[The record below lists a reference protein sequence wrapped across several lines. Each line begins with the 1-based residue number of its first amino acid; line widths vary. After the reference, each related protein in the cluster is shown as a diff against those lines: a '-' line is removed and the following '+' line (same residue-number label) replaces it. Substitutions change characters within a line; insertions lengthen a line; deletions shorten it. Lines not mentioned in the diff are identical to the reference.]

1 VVNTH
6 PIVQEEKMKTGK
18 AGRQIIQKWEG
29 YHTALPNGDCEAYL
43 DRVAVPPVWTIGF
56 GCTEGVHKGMV
67 MSRKEAEA
75 FLDKEIA
82 QTEAEVAKVLRVE
95 LNQNQYDAL
104 ISIAYNLKGG
114 IRKAPTLMKHINNQD
129 WAAASKAFMLY
140 TGAGKKKIQGL
151 VNRRADEVRLFN
163 TIPKAEI
170 KEKSKTVR
178 LFDRLWKFLTSVAT
192 AFISADALDVG
203 RTYIDWI
210 KEFSSNNKYLLI
222 AGAVGMAY
230 AIFKYLQHKKAQE
243 SAEGRYTPAPVDP
256 PGVA

>member
-1 VVNTH
+1 
-6 PIVQEEKMKTGK
+6 MKTGK
-18 AGRQIIQKWEG
+18 LGRQLIQKWEG

-43 DRVAVPPVWTIGF
+43 DRVASPPVWTIGF

-67 MSRKEAEA
+67 LSRKEAEA

-82 QTEAEVAKVLRVE
+82 QTEQEVAKVLQVE

-129 WAAASKAFMLY
+129 WAAASKAFLLY

-151 VNRRADEVRLFN
+151 VNRRNDEVRLFN
-163 TIPKAEI
+163 TVPKKDLVPE
-170 KEKSKTVR
+170 SKTLR
-178 LFDRLWKFLTSVAT
+178 FMDRIWKFLGGLAT
-192 AFISADALDVG
+192 TFIGADALDVG

-210 KEFSSNNKYLLI
+210 KEFSSNNKYLVI
-222 AGAVGMAY
+222 AGAVGIAY
-230 AIFKYLQHKKAQE
+230 AMFKYVQHRKYQAQLE
-243 SAEGRYTPAPVDP
+243 AE
-256 PGVA
+256 

>member
-1 VVNTH
+1 
-6 PIVQEEKMKTGK
+6 MKTGK
-18 AGRQIIQKWEG
+18 LGRQLIQKWEG
-29 YHTALPNGDCEAYL
+29 YHTALPDGSCEAYL

-75 FLDKEIA
+75 FLDKEIV
-82 QTEAEVAKVLRVE
+82 QTEEEVAKVLRVE

-114 IRKAPTLMKHINNQD
+114 IKKAPTLMKHINNQD

-163 TIPKAEI
+163 LVPK
-170 KEKSKTVR
+170 KELQKESHTLTFIAR
-178 LFDRLWKFLTSVAT
+178 AWKALA
-192 AFISADALDVG
+192 AFGSAFVGADALDVG

-210 KEFSSNNKYLLI
+210 KEFSSNNKYLVI
-222 AGAVGMAY
+222 AGVVGMVY
-230 AIFKYLQHKKAQE
+230 AIYKYVEHRKYQAQLE
-243 SAEGRYTPAPVDP
+243 
-256 PGVA
+256 

>member
-1 VVNTH
+1 
-6 PIVQEEKMKTGK
+6 MKTGK
-18 AGRQIIQKWEG
+18 NGRAIIQKWEG
-29 YHTALPNGDCEAYL
+29 YHTALPNGDCVAYL
-43 DRVAVPPVWTIGF
+43 DRVASPPVWTIGF

-82 QTEAEVAKVLRVE
+82 QTEEEVAKVLRVE

-129 WAAASKAFMLY
+129 WAAASKAFLLY

-151 VNRRADEVRLFN
+151 VNRRNDEVRLFN
-163 TIPKAEI
+163 TVPKAEI
-170 KEKSKTVR
+170 KERSTTLKF
-178 LFDRLWKFLTSVAT
+178 LDRFWKFLTSLGTV
-192 AFISADALDVG
+192 FVGADALDVG

-230 AIFKYLQHKKAQE
+230 AIFKYVQHKKAQE
-243 SAEGRYTPAPVDP
+243 NAEGRYNPSPVDP